1 MIEGWSPGIG
11 DPTPLGWLTVAAYVM
26 ACAAALRAAQRD
38 VPGNAGI
45 WLCIAIFLCLLALN
59 KQLDLQT
66 LLTVLARKQAV
77 AGGWYDNR
85 RVFQQG
91 FILCLLFVSAMLIVR
106 LLHLTQTGGCALR
119 TAIVGVSLLLLF
131 ICVRAVSFHNMDA
144 FMGSTFLGVTANHI
158 LEIAGIAIAGIAALS
173 VRPWP
178 RSRAVAGED
187 FPPRREA
194 MGAQAQG
201 LNHALP
207 CAVDRRS
214 G

>member
-11 DPTPLGWLTVAAYVM
+11 DPTPLGWLTVAAYLM

-45 WLCIAIFLCLLALN
+45 WYGIALFLGLLAIN

-66 LLTVLARKQAV
+66 LLTVLARNEAL
-77 AGGWYDNR
+77 ADGWYDNR

-91 FILCLLFVSAMLIVR
+91 FILCLLFVSAILIVR
-106 LLHLTQTGGCALR
+106 LLHLTRTGSRALR

-144 FMGSTFLGVTANHI
+144 FIGLTFLGVTANHA
-158 LEIAGIAIAGIAALS
+158 LELAGIAIAGIAAWA
-173 VRPWP
+173 VRP
-178 RSRAVAGED
+178 RSRRHAVVGKD
-187 FPPRREA
+187 CRPRRKA
-194 MGAQAQG
+194 MGA
-201 LNHALP
+201 
-207 CAVDRRS
+207 
-214 G
+214 